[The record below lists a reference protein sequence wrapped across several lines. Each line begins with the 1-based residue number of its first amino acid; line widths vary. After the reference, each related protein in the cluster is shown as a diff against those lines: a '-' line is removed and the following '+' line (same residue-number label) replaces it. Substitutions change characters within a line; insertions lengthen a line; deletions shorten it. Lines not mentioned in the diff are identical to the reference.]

1 MVAIL
6 LVHLNVPSAMVYIM
20 GVPPCSC
27 AEDTEGTVQAQLI
40 MLAGNAAMLSNIV
53 VCHRELGFTP
63 VEVNASD
70 TRNKA
75 DSSALKGVGA
85 KLANSIKE
93 LATNTAI
100 GMGADHK
107 PKKVSPQALL
117 QSVLDSCPALHS
129 MSCNCLIR
137 QVCRYRCA
145 DISSGDADRN
155 YKYADYSWK
164 HQQLSCL
171 YPNMLSCH
179 GVSSNRYSSLAGL
192 DDA

>member
-1 MVAIL
+1 MRHPHFAEAPCFVLAFQGRWSTL
-6 LVHLNVPSAMVYIM
+6 WVELHAT
-20 GVPPCSC
+20 PCSR

-40 MLAGNAAMLSNIV
+40 RSACTEFGNAAMLSNIV

-75 DSSALKGVGA
+75 DSSALKGIGA

-107 PKKVSPQALL
+107 PKKVSL
-117 QSVLDSCPALHS
+117 
-129 MSCNCLIR
+129 
-137 QVCRYRCA
+137 
-145 DISSGDADRN
+145 
-155 YKYADYSWK
+155 
-164 HQQLSCL
+164 
-171 YPNMLSCH
+171 
-179 GVSSNRYSSLAGL
+179 
-192 DDA
+192 

>member
-1 MVAIL
+1 
-6 LVHLNVPSAMVYIM
+6 
-20 GVPPCSC
+20 
-27 AEDTEGTVQAQLI
+27 VQAQLI
-40 MLAGNAAMLSNIV
+40 RSACTEVGNAAMLSKIV

-75 DSSALKGVGA
+75 DNSALKGVAA

-117 QSVLDSCPALHS
+117 TPYRTLAWSFPALHS
-129 MSCNCLIR
+129 MSCT
-137 QVCRYRCA
+137 A
-145 DISSGDADRN
+145 PS
-155 YKYADYSWK
+155 
-164 HQQLSCL
+164 HQASMYLQIC
-171 YPNMLSCH
+171 
-179 GVSSNRYSSLAGL
+179 
-192 DDA
+192 

>member
-1 MVAIL
+1 MPPLAV
-6 LVHLNVPSAMVYIM
+6 VPTIQKAQPIRFA
-20 GVPPCSC
+20 C
-27 AEDTEGTVQAQLI
+27 TEA
-40 MLAGNAAMLSNIV
+40 ADAAMPSNIV
-53 VCHRELGFTP
+53 VYFRELGFTP

-75 DSSALKGVGA
+75 DSSALKGIGA

-107 PKKVSPQALL
+107 PKKVSPHKLL
-117 QSVLDSCPALHS
+117 HSVLDSCPVLHS

-137 QVCRYRCA
+137 QVCSYRCA
-145 DISSGDADRN
+145 ELTFGDADH
-155 YKYADYSWK
+155 KYENADYGWK

-171 YPNMLSCH
+171 YYIMLGWH
-179 GVSSNRYSSLAGL
+179 RVSSNRYSCLAGL